1 MTITDYL
8 IDIALIAIVLLQ
20 VRGRRLTVKS
30 MLLPVVLVA
39 VVARGYLHGI
49 PTAGN
54 DLVLVVGATVIGMT
68 LGALCGL
75 FTSILPGPDGPV
87 AKAGLLAAALWILG
101 CGTRFAF
108 QLYAT
113 HGGGAEIGR
122 LSHTYSITSGE
133 AWVAALILMALGEA
147 LARTA
152 VLGFRGLVLPA
163 RVASPANLDPG
174 VKIVDGEYV

>member
-8 IDIALIAIVLLQ
+8 IDISLIAIVLLQ

-39 VVARGYLHGI
+39 VVARSYLHGI

-54 DLVLVVGATVIGMT
+54 DLVLVVGAAAVGMT

-108 QLYAT
+108 QLYVT

-122 LSHTYSITSGE
+122 LSQTYSITSGE
-133 AWVAALILMALGEA
+133 AWVAALILMAMAEV

-163 RVASPANLDPG
+163 RVASPASLDHG